1 MPREFSRADRVADAI
16 QRELAALIRAELRDP
31 RVGIVNVTGVDVSR
45 DLAVAKVYVSFV
57 ALPGQQTATARDNL
71 PRKAKAGKSVGGAPS
86 AEQAGVDA
94 LNGAAGFLRTLLV
107 KQVQLRIAP
116 ILKFIYDATGERG
129 QQLSAL
135 IDRAVAADR
144 QRGHDDDS
152 IDDGTEH

>member
-31 RVGIVNVTGVDVSR
+31 RVGIVNVTGVEVSR

-57 ALPGQQTATARDNL
+57 ALPEQQTDIAREEI
-71 PRKAKAGKSVGGAPS
+71 PQKAKAGKGARGAPS

-107 KQVQLRIAP
+107 KQIQLRIAP
-116 ILKFIYDATGERG
+116 TLKFIYDATGARG
-129 QQLSAL
+129 QHLSAL
-135 IDRAVAADR
+135 IDRAIATDR
-144 QRGHDDDS
+144 KRGNDDDLA
-152 IDDGTEH
+152 DETEH